1 LIKENGFIS
10 DVLAMS
16 KMKTTL
22 FLLISLL
29 IIQPVESQSLLDRMR
44 VPIYVKPSVT
54 IGYDNNILRFSSTE
68 IGETVPNDPA
78 MGDAETLGK
87 NVGDDYISDEGQ
99 QAFYLSFRNLGA
111 TGLGTTYAQMDFTTI
126 NSGETIGFSSTFFWN
141 ANVEFPSEVILYIGY
156 DEDIKTDGNLNNDD
170 NNPENDIIIISGYD
184 IHDLFH

>member
-1 LIKENGFIS
+1 MIIMKTIKKLNLKQISKYFILTILLINLTLISSCSKDEKEEKNINIDLKVDSYELIKVYTYGTGGQVRI
-10 DVLAMS
+10 
-16 KMKTTL
+16 KG
-22 FLLISLL
+22 LL
-29 IIQPVESQSLLDRMR
+29 
-44 VPIYVKPSVT
+44 
-54 IGYDNNILRFSSTE
+54 
-68 IGETVPNDPA
+68 
-78 MGDAETLGK
+78 K

-111 TGLGTTYAQMDFTTI
+111 TGLGDTFAQMDFTTI
-126 NSGETIGFSSTFFWN
+126 NSGETIGFSTTFFWN